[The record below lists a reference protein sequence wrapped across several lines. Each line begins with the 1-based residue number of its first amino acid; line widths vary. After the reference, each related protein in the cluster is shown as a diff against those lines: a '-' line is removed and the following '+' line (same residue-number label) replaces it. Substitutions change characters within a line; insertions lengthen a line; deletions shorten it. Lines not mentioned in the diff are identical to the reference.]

1 VEAHVN
7 QMANDLG
14 LNLEYVD
21 EALRL
26 VHDAEA
32 QGIRLRI
39 LGSIAYRLQCPN
51 NLHLFQ
57 DMKRVLTDVDF
68 GAEKKQNRAIREF
81 LMARGYVPDEGAY
94 MASEGARHIYLHN
107 ETRLNVDVFADEL
120 NFCHKVPFKGRLHI
134 DSPTICNTDLLL
146 EKMQIVEINL
156 KDFKDTL
163 VLMLEHP
170 LSHQEP
176 GHKSIDMAY
185 IVDLM
190 RQDWGFYYT
199 FTTNLKRV
207 PDYLS
212 EFSSIGAADG
222 ELIRARINE
231 LVRCVEEAPK
241 TMGWKMRAAIGTRRK
256 WYQEV
261 SEKSAQF

>member
-1 VEAHVN
+1 MTEMPV
-7 QMANDLG
+7 DPG
-14 LNLEYVD
+14 LNLEFVD

-57 DMKRVLTDVDF
+57 DTKRVLTDVDF

-81 LMARGYVPDEGAY
+81 LTARGYVADEGIY
-94 MASEGARHIYLHN
+94 VASEGARHAYLHQ
-107 ETRLNVDVFADEL
+107 ETGLNVDVFADEL
-120 NFCHKVPFKGRLHI
+120 YFCHRIPLKDRLGL
-134 DSPTICNTDLLL
+134 DSPTITTTDLLL

-156 KDFKDTL
+156 KDFKDTI

-170 LSHQEP
+170 LSHRQP
-176 GHKSIDMAY
+176 GPKAIHTDY

-207 PDYLS
+207 P
-212 EFSSIGAADG
+212 EFFAEFPSLG
-222 ELIRARINE
+222 ETERGIVRARIEE
-231 LVRCVEEAPK
+231 LLHAIEQAPK
-241 TMGWKMRAAIGTRRK
+241 TLGWKMRAKIGTRAR